1 MKGVKVERGSTFTFT
16 HDFPYFASF
25 YLLIYNLHVDAYAHE
40 NKVTVEIDLLANKL

>member
-1 MKGVKVERGSTFTFT
+1 MSEVQLLRLHMTFHTL
-16 HDFPYFASF
+16 PLF